1 MTKKRVPLWLKG
13 LVLGIVVLHVA
24 LVPVA
29 IVVVGNAIPIGD
41 EWHDGLNADIAAKTA
56 RGQLNFGD
64 LFIVYRGH
72 RLPLTLGL
80 TALNSALFGYDPR
93 FEMLITALLLVI
105 NFCLMAFVV
114 SHLLE
119 KRSPRLFWLSLIP
132 LAAMIFT
139 GRWWGSW
146 IMGLMNLWQFTIMF
160 TLLGALIVIRT
171 SVGWRSLITSAL
183 LCAAATFSHGGGV
196 LAFGVVGWLLLARGE
211 RHIIRLTLFVSAAL
225 LCIFA
230 IFLGSEQSDKPFTIN
245 PVENLRTA
253 GMFLGATQIAAPK
266 MRYGVVD
273 ESASHLAL
281 FVLGFGL
288 LFALASFRYLWQR
301 VAHFKVAVGTA
312 FMLWGIGFA
321 LMVSITRFEESQ
333 ANTFHFD
340 HYTPL
345 TMQFWLGSFLLG
357 LLVLQNHRNALRSLA
372 IFWVIFISGTQII
385 FSGLAALYIFSPVLR
400 LDKAITAT
408 RECPLTVLIGNK
420 DCEVFYWFS
429 NEMVY
434 HNAKN
439 LAMLHLSAFANANRT
454 PVAFTLSLSPV
465 LARVPY
471 EQQENGF
478 YVGTVN
484 GETQYVLVHRLAR
497 LAQALSLPDLPDYHF
512 TLRGALSLES
522 TCADQSI
529 QARLIVDDGQTQRI
543 AIEQTAS
550 TDFVPFAVDLTD
562 LRGRDFTLLYEL
574 ETPESLPCGHVLW
587 ANPRIAFSLK
597 PQVP

>member
-1 MTKKRVPLWLKG
+1 MRTAKRVPIWLKG
-13 LVLGIVVLHVA
+13 VVIGIVVLHVA
-24 LVPVA
+24 LVLAA
-29 IVVVGNAIPIGD
+29 IVVVGNAIPMSD
-41 EWHDGLNADIAAKTA
+41 EWHDGLNADIAAKA
-56 RGQLNFGD
+56 AQGQLNFSD
-64 LFIVYRGH
+64 LFVVYRGH

-119 KRSPRLFWLSLIP
+119 NRSPRLFWLSLIP

-146 IMGLMNLWQFTIMF
+146 IIGLMNLWQFTIMF
-160 TLLGALIVIRT
+160 TLLGVLIVIRT
-171 SVGWRSLITSAL
+171 SVGWRSLIISVL
-183 LCAAATFSHGGGV
+183 LCTAATFSHGGGV

-211 RHIIRLTLFVSAAL
+211 RHILRLTLFVSAAL

-230 IFLGSEQSDKPFTIN
+230 IFLGSGQSDKTFTIN
-245 PVENLRTA
+245 PVENFRIA

-281 FVLGFGL
+281 LVLGFGI
-288 LFALASFRYLWQR
+288 LFALVGFRYLWQH
-301 VAHFKVAVGTA
+301 VAHLKLAVGTA
-312 FMLWGIGFA
+312 FIFWGVGFA
-321 LMVSITRFEESQ
+321 LIASITRFEE
-333 ANTFHFD
+333 NTKNTLHFD

-345 TMQFWLGSFLLG
+345 TMQFWLGSLLLG
-357 LLVLQNHRNALRSLA
+357 LMIIQSHRNALRLLA
-372 IFWVIFISGTQII
+372 IFLVVFISGTQII
-385 FSGLAALYIFSPVLR
+385 FSGIAALYIFSPVLR
-400 LDKAITAT
+400 LDQAITAT

-420 DCEVFYWFS
+420 NCEFFYWFS
-429 NEMVY
+429 SEMVY
-434 HNAKN
+434 RNAKN
-439 LAMLHLSAFANANRT
+439 LAMLRLSAFTKADRT
-454 PVAFTLSLSPV
+454 PVTFTLSLSPV
-465 LARVPY
+465 LAPVPY
-471 EQQENGF
+471 EQENDF
-478 YVGTVN
+478 YVGTLN
-484 GETQYVLVHRLAR
+484 GETQYVLVHTQAR
-497 LAQALSLPDLPDYHF
+497 LAQSLELPDLPDYHF

-522 TCADQSI
+522 ACADQSI

-543 AIEQTAS
+543 AIEQNAS
-550 TDFVPFAVDLTD
+550 TDLVPFAIDLTD

-574 ETPESLPCGHVLW
+574 ETPEPLSCGHVLW
-587 ANPRIAFSLK
+587 ANPRIEFSLT